1 MYARTR
7 ACVNIY
13 TYLIC
18 IPFKIVY
25 LFKYVK
31 YVNLLAF
38 YVNIFV
44 YNVLN
49 PLYLHCFYVSRKIIL
64 VFVMDINSI
73 PNSLLDKFR
82 GEFEVDP
89 SVRALR
95 VRESLL
101 RSSMQYAEALLVAKI
116 IDEMFNTFVDNR
128 IESIRRDSKKVLFT
142 DLPLPLKDKDE
153 MTRRYIVC
161 FMCSDIIESSVMD
174 MNDILHR
181 YDETL
186 FIEKFDDIRA
196 VMSMLKEKLKYL
208 RNNSKYMD
216 DSSWGDSC
224 DNMYKMLLNKA
235 GALMRHRKEVA
246 EASEDDEDSK

>member
-1 MYARTR
+1 MGR
-7 ACVNIY
+7 
-13 TYLIC
+13 
-18 IPFKIVY
+18 
-25 LFKYVK
+25 
-31 YVNLLAF
+31 
-38 YVNIFV
+38 
-44 YNVLN
+44 
-49 PLYLHCFYVSRKIIL
+49 
-64 VFVMDINSI
+64 NSI
-73 PNSLLDKFR
+73 SNSLLDKLR

-101 RSSMQYAEALLVAKI
+101 RSSMQYAEALLVAKV
-116 IDEMFNTFVDNR
+116 IDEMFSTFVDSR
-128 IESIRRDSKKVLFT
+128 IESIRRDSKSILLADF
-142 DLPLPLKDKDE
+142 PLPLKDKE
-153 MTRRYIVC
+153 AMMRCYIVC

-181 YDETL
+181 YDDTL

-235 GALMRHRKEVA
+235 GALMRHRKELA
-246 EASEDDEDSK
+246 EVGEGKVDSKW